1 MTMLARY
8 SIAPTEET
16 PYTIDYCDDL
26 DTGDAL
32 SATSA
37 TIAGPD
43 TAVQLVYAIY
53 TENGTSHFAKVMLAA
68 SSAAVVGNSYT
79 ITVTTLTAAGRTMVD
94 TFTVKIKA
102 A

>member
-8 SIAPTEET
+8 GMAPTEET
-16 PYTIDYCDDL
+16 PFTIDYSSDL

-32 SATSA
+32 NATHA
-37 TIAGPD
+37 VITGPD
-43 TAVQLVYAIY
+43 TALSVVYTVY
-53 TENGTSHFAKVMLAA
+53 TEDGTNHFAKVMLAA
-68 SSAAVVGNSYT
+68 SSAALPGSTYT
-79 ITVTTLTAAGRTMVD
+79 VTVTTGSVAGRQMVD